1 MLILLLLGHLF
12 RLGRNND
19 HSTLIEQFVHHVL
32 EVQSNNRNAPNIL
45 IYLVKRYHLASV
57 LLLVSYTDGDSDSC
71 KFL

>member
-12 RLGRNND
+12 HLVRNND
-19 HSTLIEQFVHHVL
+19 RNKLIEHYRHHVL
-32 EVQSNNRNAPNIL
+32 EVQSNNRNVPNIL
-45 IYLVKRYHLASV
+45 IYLVKRYRLALV

>member
-1 MLILLLLGHLF
+1 MLILLLPGHLF
-12 RLGRNND
+12 RLDRNND
-19 HSTLIEQFVHHVL
+19 HSTLIEHFVHRVL

-45 IYLVKRYHLASV
+45 IYLVKRYHLALV

>member
-12 RLGRNND
+12 RLVRNND
-19 HSTLIEQFVHHVL
+19 HNKLIEHFVHRVL

-45 IYLVKRYHLASV
+45 IYLVKRYHLTLV
-57 LLLVSYTDGDSDSC
+57 LPLVSYTDGDSDSC